1 MGIKNLSKVLAKQ
14 TQQHIEMVIYHNCQ
28 RLTLQGEEGNHTQVN
43 KHKTLSKHHETE
55 QDSKSWCEIRHSFLR
70 VGHEGVRRQIMEFP
84 LSLSSYRMCTTTHQM
99 LEMVFLIQDS

>member
-1 MGIKNLSKVLAKQ
+1 MGIKILSKVLAKQ

-55 QDSKSWCEIRHSFLR
+55 QDSESWCETLVSESGPRRSA
-70 VGHEGVRRQIMEFP
+70 ETDNGVPIVTEQ
-84 LSLSSYRMCTTTHQM
+84 L
-99 LEMVFLIQDS
+99 